1 VDDTAPDTQGLD
13 PQHYQGAQAYH
24 DHEKAKVHGI
34 QVLKA
39 PDAIPAGFTLTK
51 AALPQERG
59 GVQVY
64 ARTA

>member
-1 VDDTAPDTQGLD
+1 VHDTAPDTQRLD
-13 PQHYQGAQAYH
+13 PQYYEGAQAYN

-34 QVLKA
+34 QVRKA
-39 PDAIPAGFTLTK
+39 LDAIPAGFTLKK